1 MKAPLDP
8 FSFFDRIYCIRLDD
22 GDEAWTAF
30 AQRLEGLGI
39 AARIQVLRIDS
50 RVVVDKAVSV
60 ALVHRCLLEE
70 SLAADAT
77 RVLVFEE
84 HALLLAD
91 MAMHLG
97 NIVRDLRALDAR
109 AQPWAVLNLG
119 AVTWGN
125 EEEALPGSQHLVTC
139 VGSSGAF
146 ALAYHRPAMEQ
157 ILAELPADVPHLGDW
172 TARHLSFDRFLATLP
187 NRLLTRPR
195 VASLSCL
202 LPYEDPVTRDGFLS

>member
-1 MKAPLDP
+1 MNAPFDP
-8 FSFFDRIYCIRLDD
+8 FSFFDRIYCIRLDE
-22 GDEAWTAF
+22 GGQAWTAF
-30 AQRLEGLGI
+30 AKRLEVLGI
-39 AARIQVLRIDS
+39 ATRVRVLRVDS
-50 RVVVDKAVSV
+50 RVVDRAVSV

-91 MAMHLG
+91 MAIHLG
-97 NIVRDLRALDAR
+97 NIVSDLRALDAR
-109 AQPWAVLNLG
+109 AQPWAVLKLG

-125 EEEALPGSQHLVTC
+125 EEQALPGSQHLVTC
-139 VGSSGAF
+139 AGSSGAY

-172 TARHLSFDRFLATLP
+172 TARHLAFDRFLATLP
-187 NRLLTRPR
+187 NRLLARPR
-195 VASLSCL
+195 VASLPCL
-202 LPYEDPVTRDGFLS
+202 LPYEDPATRDGFLV